1 MEYRIQ
7 ITPQMQAVNAVL
19 IEECVGIDHCV
30 IGLGRNVVVE
40 VAKSDFKTVLDT
52 LKQHFP
58 DVVDIRKAYL
68 MIDDLHDFILVKPMV
83 SEAPLFEE
91 DSFFAPT
98 LEKQLVD
105 RIADKEYA
113 GQTDAEKLQAYQRSF
128 EQYPVNLS
136 RLLRYAAR
144 KGKKEEVQHLLSRLN
159 QERIDVIH
167 SICHILADAP
177 VQRAWVFGSFAR
189 MEEKP
194 DSDVDLLVDFDEDSH
209 LGLLALSSLIQ
220 KLEEGSGRKVDLV
233 ANGSLKSF
241 ARNNVERDKVLV
253 YERAS

>member
-1 MEYRIQ
+1 MDYQIQ
-7 ITPQMQAVNAVL
+7 ITPQMQAVSAVL
-19 IEECVGIDHCV
+19 IEECVGIDHCI
-30 IGLGRNVVVE
+30 IGLGRNIVVE
-40 VAKSDFKTVLDT
+40 VARSNFNTVLVT
-52 LKQHFP
+52 LKKHFP

-83 SEAPLFEE
+83 SEAPLFEQ
-91 DSFFAPT
+91 DSFVAPT

-113 GQTDAEKLQAYQRSF
+113 GETDEEKLQTYQRSF

-144 KGKKEEVQHLLSRLN
+144 KGKKEEVQQLLSRLN
-159 QERIDVIH
+159 KERIEVIH
-167 SICHILADAP
+167 SLCHILADAP
-177 VQRAWVFGSFAR
+177 VQRAWIFGSFAR
-189 MEEKP
+189 MEERP
-194 DSDVDLLVDFDEDSH
+194 DSDVDLLVDFDKDSH
-209 LGLLALSSLIQ
+209 LGLMALSSLIE

-241 ARNNVERDKVLV
+241 AKSSVERDKVLV